1 MRNLIGLGLT
11 MLGVVLAALTEYAVF
26 YVVMFVGVF
35 LFVSFPAED
44 LFYDY
49 RIVNTEVALLR
60 KRHYFHFLPL
70 TIVSTVLTLG
80 KGVLLIPWKEEYF
93 TKDVEGEEPITVPVS
108 RKEYIALRNAQRKI
122 YTTQVLPRE
131 FMEESYTPELIG
143 FKRKKAR
150 LIVAC
155 VLAVLMLTMLAEPEG
170 LVLVLIYEAVFLPM
184 VILWIPAYKDAKIL
198 QEAYDK
204 AAMTPYANIPQR

>member
-1 MRNLIGLGLT
+1 MRNLIGFGLT

-93 TKDVEGEEPITVPVS
+93 TKDVAGEEPITVPVS
-108 RKEYIALRNAQRKI
+108 RREYIALRNAQRKI
-122 YTTQVLPRE
+122 YTTQLLPRE

-150 LIVAC
+150 LIAAC
-155 VLAVLMLTMLAEPEG
+155 VLAALMLTGLTEPEG
-170 LVLVLIYEAVFLPM
+170 LALVLIYEAVFLPM

-198 QEAYDK
+198 QKAYDK
-204 AAMTPYANIPQR
+204 AAMTPYSNTPQR